1 MNMALLVILLIGSYD
16 CSLFVMLLIGSYDF
30 SIVSHIADW
39 HVSEKSQQSSS
50 SSASDER
57 RLSSQKFE
65 SSLPQPK
72 SSIRFVSSV
81 ELKHSSG
88 TINLIYSTNIAYKYF
103 TPQTTWRP
111 VEQYSLFTS
120 S

>member
-1 MNMALLVILLIGSYD
+1 MTVTVIVILLMAVTVITLLVILLNGSFD
-16 CSLFVMLLIGSYDF
+16 CNSVG
-30 SIVSHIADW
+30 HIAYC

-57 RLSSQKFE
+57 KLSSQKFD
-65 SSLPQPK
+65 SSLPVQK

-88 TINLIYSTNIAYKYF
+88 KN
-103 TPQTTWRP
+103 
-111 VEQYSLFTS
+111 
-120 S
+120 

>member
-1 MNMALLVILLIGSYD
+1 MTVAVLVILLIGSCD
-16 CSLFVMLLIGSYDF
+16 CSGI
-30 SIVSHIADW
+30 SHVGDW

-57 RLSSQKFE
+57 KLSSQKFE
-65 SSLPQPK
+65 SYLPLQK

-88 TINLIYSTNIAYKYF
+88 KN
-103 TPQTTWRP
+103 
-111 VEQYSLFTS
+111 
-120 S
+120 

>member
-1 MNMALLVILLIGSYD
+1 MTVAVLVILQIGSYNS
-16 CSLFVMLLIGSYDF
+16 CS
-30 SIVSHIADW
+30 VSHIADW

-57 RLSSQKFE
+57 KLSIQKFD
-65 SSLPQPK
+65 SSLPQQK

-88 TINLIYSTNIAYKYF
+88 TINLIYSTDIAYKYF
-103 TPQTTWRP
+103 TPQTTWSP